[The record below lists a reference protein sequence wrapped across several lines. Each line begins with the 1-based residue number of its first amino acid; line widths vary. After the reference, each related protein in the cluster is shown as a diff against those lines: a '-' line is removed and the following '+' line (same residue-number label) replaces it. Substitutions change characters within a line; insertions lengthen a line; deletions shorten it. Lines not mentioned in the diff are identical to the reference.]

1 MEQMNQGVAEPFS
14 VMELRYWTSNKNIMT
29 KQEEFSCLRSFIMTL
44 PKDSYL
50 RPWLDS
56 VSVEVSQMIKSDIFP
71 NINISDTDAQL
82 KKKRDECLAWC
93 EQQRN
98 ATVKKCDQEVE
109 NARNQIEYIKQTSRS
124 QLRKALESIL

>member
-56 VSVEVSQMIKSDIFP
+56 VSVEVSQMIKSE
-71 NINISDTDAQL
+71 ISVILMHNL
-82 KKKRDECLAWC
+82 K
-93 EQQRN
+93 RN
-98 ATVKKCDQEVE
+98 EM
-109 NARNQIEYIKQTSRS
+109 S
-124 QLRKALESIL
+124 ALHGVNNKGMRQ